1 MADLLEFEW
10 KRLVGGYK
18 LERLDPDLLT
28 FVHSSEDDFW
38 FLVSVSDDAPSW
50 VRELVDGDSMDGHI
64 IKHNFEAY
72 SYGNRYLVPTG
83 RKLERYRPLEMY
95 PALFMELADTDPTPE
110 GATGFINKYG
120 PPMVDHVFK
129 TMPPADLWLVLEA
142 AKAVKSIVRSW
153 ERYRETA
160 NCGWRAILEAAK
172 AVKSIVRSWERYRET
187 RNTQTFLRRLRSE
200 PSLRHASFTIH
211 LKQASEDDKLSMV
224 LVPNDLLAA
233 IWLQL
238 AQAITKNYGFRQC
251 DECLTWFEVAPGKGR
266 PEKRFCSNACSMRAY
281 RKRKVGV
288 Q

>member
-153 ERYRETA
+153 ERYRET
-160 NCGWRAILEAAK
+160 
-172 AVKSIVRSWERYRET
+172 